1 MLITSPNNE
10 KVKEWKR
17 LKDRKYRLKQ
27 KKFLVEGQHLVLE
40 AYKEGYIDT
49 LILEQNELLPLNV
62 ETVYVSNEVINS
74 LSDLESIATVMAV
87 CNFPKEAETFGN
99 GLLVIDE
106 IQDPGNLGMIIRSAV
121 AFNIETII
129 IGKNTVD
136 VFNPK
141 CIRATQGMIFHINII
156 HQDLFDF
163 LHYLSDLG
171 YFILGTKVTH
181 GKKVEELPNL
191 TKYALVV
198 GNEGNGIREE
208 ILDLCDDFVYIEM
221 NSVCES
227 LNVSVASSI
236 ILNQLHNRR

>member
-121 AFNIETII
+121 AFNIETIV

-136 VFNPK
+136 VFNSK
-141 CIRATQGMIFHINII
+141 CIRATQGMIFHINIL
-156 HQDLFDF
+156 HEDLFTF
-163 LHYLSDLG
+163 LPYLSDSG
-171 YFILGTKVTH
+171 YTILGTKVTH
-181 GKKVEELPNL
+181 GKKVEEILKF

-208 ILDLCDDFVYIEM
+208 ILDLCDEFVYIEM

-227 LNVSVASSI
+227 LNVGVASSI
-236 ILNQLHNRR
+236 ILNQLNNRR